1 MQSNQERK
9 ELGIE
14 VAYNEKVQ
22 KQLEI
27 DLKHKK
33 SKFIFEVTHGMG
45 KAIKEN
51 NGRVIIKKK
60 SFKEKFFNGI
70 KKFFTQF

>member
-1 MQSNQERK
+1 MRK
-9 ELGIE
+9 SEELGIE
-14 VAYNEKVQ
+14 VAYNEKVK

-33 SKFIFEVTHGMG
+33 NKFIFEVTHGMG
-45 KAIKEN
+45 EAIKEN

-60 SFKEKFFNGI
+60 SFRENFFMGI
-70 KKFFTQF
+70 KKFFTTF

>member
-1 MQSNQERK
+1 MRK
-9 ELGIE
+9 SEELGIE
-14 VAYNEKVQ
+14 VAYNEKVK

-27 DLKHKK
+27 DLKNKK
-33 SKFIFEVTHGMG
+33 TKFIFEVTHGMG
-45 KAIKEN
+45 EAIKEN

-60 SFKEKFFNGI
+60 TFKEKFFMGI

>member
-1 MQSNQERK
+1 MRGSSK
-9 ELGIE
+9 ELKLEI
-14 VAYNEKVQ
+14 AYTEKVK
-22 KQLEI
+22 KQLNI

-45 KAIKEN
+45 DAIKEN
-51 NGRVIIKKK
+51 NGKVNIKKK
-60 SFKEKFFNGI
+60 SFREVIILSI